1 MKRIQVS
8 MFFVLF
14 WLGSALGYAQF
25 SSNIQGT
32 VQDQSAAAIPNAK
45 VQVRNLETQIVLNTT
60 TNEAGF
66 YRFNSLP
73 PSRYEV
79 SGEVSGFEPGKV
91 EITLLTEQ
99 TADVSLTLLLAGR
112 VERVEVTGQAPTLD
126 VADSRTHATL
136 QQAQMKDLPL
146 LGRNFLGLTTLAPG
160 VTGMG
165 REPGESAIDNLS
177 NNMGINASA
186 NGQSNEANSYTIDG
200 LDITSDIRPGWVA
213 LSPNPESVQ
222 ELSIQT
228 NTFKVEQGR
237 ASSLAVAITT
247 KSGTN
252 DFHGSAAWFYTDQ
265 HLWARS
271 QFTSKYEPF
280 HKHDISGGV
289 GGPILKNRTFF
300 FASIEPLRSSV
311 SSSLGTHTFETPEF
325 VTWAKG
331 VFPNSLGTGLL
342 SDNPPTNVA
351 VTGVSLTAQ
360 DIFGAD
366 CETAATF
373 NMPCDLPMVK
383 QGSLK
388 PSAFHNGL
396 QYSVR
401 IDHNFNQNRD
411 RLYGSFYRTRVED
424 ERVNVRPSFGH
435 TETDSNRTLQVNET
449 HSFSGR
455 LLNEA
460 SFGYWR
466 VQGVSHES
474 GKFSVPNISI
484 AYQSVGLGVGWG
496 PGTYTQRNYTWRD
509 VVTLV
514 RGTHTLR
521 FGYEGANGNDDTI
534 SDGGFSGVYSRPSYS
549 FLDLL
554 ELVQD
559 NPYDESSV
567 SFDPLTGQQS
577 GAVYN
582 YLATRHG
589 AFVQDEWK
597 ARPGLALTM
606 GIRWDDFGN
615 AYPDKGSTLGNIIL
629 GSGAT
634 MDEKIANASVQG
646 VDSVFAHSLN
656 RNISPRFGLAWDAT
670 GSGRWVIRGG
680 VGIFRDWPTLGF
692 QENGTRGNPP
702 GTVTPY
708 FLRGTS
714 PEPLFSVGTSDTLPY
729 GYTYPT
735 IPVLEYDSRGGVVG
749 ARVRVGGF
757 DREYSP
763 PATYVYTAGVEH
775 ELGRGLVAG
784 ASYSGSHVSEAMQNP
799 GGTSAGQDMNRI
811 AGDWLDGTLDRLNP
825 SFATM
830 WYSYGWNTVNY
841 NALILTLRYRAGAKG
856 MFQASYTLGRTTDY
870 GTNFPDQHKIA
881 DYRADSNWDVR
892 NRFSFSGVYNLPSL
906 SQTPPVVQRVFGG
919 WELASTLILQSGYP
933 FSVYTGTSFSQGGDY
948 NADGYNYDFPNTPS
962 ENFAG
967 GHSRQDYLRGLFTS
981 ADFPVPTP
989 GTEGNL
995 KRNPYRGPGFA
1006 NVDFGLI
1013 KNNRITE
1020 RTNIQLRFESFNLF
1034 NRVNLSGVDA
1044 NLTSGTF
1051 GRSTSTYNPR
1061 VIQLGLRVEF

>member
-1 MKRIQVS
+1 MKRMQVS

-32 VQDQSAAAIPNAK
+32 VQDQTGAAIPNAK

-60 TNEAGF
+60 ANEAGF

-79 SGEVSGFEPGKV
+79 SGEASGFQPGKV
-91 EITLLTEQ
+91 EITLLTAQ
-99 TADVSLTLLLAGR
+99 TADVSLTLPVAGR
-112 VERVEVTGQAPTLD
+112 VERIEVTAQARPID
-126 VADSRTHATL
+126 VADSRIQATL
-136 QQAQMKDLPL
+136 QQSEMKDLPL
-146 LGRNFLGLTTLAPG
+146 QGRNFLGLTVLAPG

-165 REPGESAIDNLS
+165 RGAGDTIDNLS
-177 NNMGINASA
+177 NNRSVAANA
-186 NGQSNEANSYTIDG
+186 NGQSNEANFYTIDG

-247 KSGTN
+247 KSGSN

-271 QFTSKYEPF
+271 EFTGKYEPF

-300 FASIEPLRSSV
+300 FASIEPLRSSF
-311 SSSLGTHTFETPEF
+311 SSSTSVSTFEAPEF

-331 VFPNSLGTGLL
+331 VFPNTLGTDLL
-342 SDNPPTNVA
+342 SKYPATNVA
-351 VTGVSLTAQ
+351 VTGVALTAQ

-366 CETAATF
+366 CGTPATF
-373 NMPCDLPMVK
+373 NIPCTLPMVN

-388 PSAFHNGL
+388 PSVFHNGL
-396 QYSVR
+396 QYSLR

-411 RLYGSFYRTRVED
+411 RLYGNFYRTRVED
-424 ERVNVRPSFGH
+424 ENVAVRPSF
-435 TETDSNRTLQVNET
+435 ETTATDANRAFQVNET
-449 HSFSGR
+449 HTFSGR

-460 SFGYWR
+460 SFGFWR
-466 VQGVSHES
+466 VQGVSNVS
-474 GKFSVPNISI
+474 GKFGVPNINI
-484 AYQSVGLGVGWG
+484 GYQSAGLGVGWG
-496 PGTYTQRNYTWRD
+496 PGTYTERNYTWRD

-514 RGTHTLR
+514 RGTHTLK
-521 FGYEGANGNDDTI
+521 FGYEGANGNDDVI
-534 SDGGFSGVYSRPSYS
+534 SDGGFYGVYSRPSYS
-549 FLDLL
+549 FLNLL
-554 ELVQD
+554 DLVQD
-559 NPYDESSV
+559 SPYDESGV
-567 SFDPLTGQQS
+567 AFDPLTGQQK
-577 GAVYN
+577 GGVYN

-589 AFVQDEWK
+589 AFAQDEWK
-597 ARPGLALTM
+597 ARPGLTLTM

-615 AYPDKGSTLGNIIL
+615 AYPDKGTSLGNILL

-634 MDEKIANASVQG
+634 MDEKIANASVKA
-646 VDSVFAHSLN
+646 VDHVFAHTLN
-656 RNISPRFGLAWDAT
+656 RNISPRFGLAWDPT
-670 GSGRWVIRGG
+670 RTGRWLIRGG
-680 VGIFRDWPTLGF
+680 IGIFRDWPTLGF
-692 QENGTRGNPP
+692 QENAIGGNPP
-702 GTVTPY
+702 GTIFPY

-729 GYTYPT
+729 GYEYPT
-735 IPVLEYDSRGGVVG
+735 IPVSEFDSRGGMVG
-749 ARVRVGGF
+749 TRLSVGGF

-763 PATYVYTAGVEH
+763 AATYIYTAGVEH

-784 ASYSGSHVSEAMQNP
+784 ASYSGSHVSGAMQNP
-799 GGTSAGQDMNRI
+799 GSTAAGQDMNRI

-830 WYSYGWNTVNY
+830 YYSYGWNTVNY
-841 NALILTLRYRAGAKG
+841 NALILSLRLRAGAKG

-870 GTNFPDQHKIA
+870 GTDFPDQHKIA

-892 NRFSFSGVYNLPSL
+892 NRFSFSGIYNLPSL
-906 SQTPPVVQRVFGG
+906 SQTPLVVRKVLGG

-933 FSVYTGTSFSQGGDY
+933 FTVYTGASFSSGGDY
-948 NADGYNYDFPNTPS
+948 NADGYNYDFPNTPTQD
-962 ENFAG
+962 FTG
-967 GHSRQDYLRGLFTS
+967 GNSRQDYLRGLFTS

-995 KRNPYRGPGFA
+995 KR
-1006 NVDFGLI
+1006 
-1013 KNNRITE
+1013 
-1020 RTNIQLRFESFNLF
+1020 
-1034 NRVNLSGVDA
+1034 
-1044 NLTSGTF
+1044 TSA
-1051 GRSTSTYNPR
+1051 
-1061 VIQLGLRVEF
+1061 